1 MKKHIK
7 EIVFSM
13 VVVMLLTVVGYQYDL
28 IKKQDVSYA
37 ALHESAEGVLHN
49 LQEDGMKIDH
59 LSATLTECANNNDTL
74 KLALGNTNKLCKD
87 LGEKN
92 VKLYDIAA
100 EYLQKI
106 DQYDKAHKNLW
117 EQYLALQADYNAY
130 MDYIN
135 SGEDKQ
141 KLLAGIEAC
150 VADQK
155 SIRNDYDKL
164 AITYNQLYEYSD
176 SIYTYSNG
184 VYRDYH
190 RLDSAY
196 NILFDEYEVLY
207 NEYLNDGAEV
217 VSNE

>member
-1 MKKHIK
+1 MKHIK

-13 VVVMLLTVVGYQYDL
+13 VVVMLLTVIGFQYDFSR
-28 IKKQDVSYA
+28 KQDANYA

-49 LQEDGMKIDH
+49 SQEDGMRIDY

-74 KLALGNTNKLCKD
+74 KLALGNTNEMLKKMT
-87 LGEKN
+87 EHYKKKEQE
-92 VKLYDIAA
+92 VIVF
-100 EYLQKI
+100 
-106 DQYDKAHKNLW
+106 DKAHDSLW

-155 SIRNDYDKL
+155 SIRNSYDKL

-176 SIYTYSNG
+176 SIYAYSNA